1 MRITKTKDNV
11 TTDGEVIDVMTCSLE
26 YLALQFENLNYD
38 QRKDAMDKTI
48 AVMAMDTPDESV
60 ILDDIEEVTIDF
72 DINPDEEEWTYSING
87 AELTNIEV
95 ISLLGQAL
103 HYAFAMQGTPE
114 HILLRSYDNFFNVL
128 NTEIVENHYIR
139 REAMKKAKEE
149 EELYKK
155 QEQERLER
163 EEAEKKE
170 REAEE
175 EKRRQKEEAAEEK
188 RKEEERERIR
198 EEVRAE
204 LLREQEAEA
213 EAEAEAETPE
223 PVEDETEEKEDNA

>member
-26 YLALQFENLNYD
+26 YLALQFEHMDYD
-38 QRKDAMDKTI
+38 QRKDAMEKTI

-60 ILDDIEEVTIDF
+60 LLDDIEEVTIDF

-149 EELYKK
+149 EALYKK
-155 QEQERLER
+155 QEQERIER
-163 EEAEKKE
+163 EEAEAKQ
-170 REAEE
+170 REE
-175 EKRRQKEEAAEEK
+175 EEK
-188 RKEEERERIR
+188 RKEEEERERLR

-213 EAEAEAETPE
+213 EAEAENEETT
-223 PVEDETEEKEDNA
+223 TEEKEDNA

>member
-149 EELYKK
+149 EALYE
-155 QEQERLER
+155 QQERERKER
-163 EEAEKKE
+163 EEAEAKQ
-170 REAEE
+170 REEE
-175 EKRRQKEEAAEEK
+175 EKRKE
-188 RKEEERERIR
+188 EEERERIR
-198 EEVRAE
+198 EEVREE
-204 LLREQEAEA
+204 LLREQEL

>member
-26 YLALQFENLNYD
+26 YLALQFEHMDYD
-38 QRKDAMDKTI
+38 QRKDAMEKTI

-60 ILDDIEEVTIDF
+60 LLDDIEEVTIDF

-149 EELYKK
+149 EALYE
-155 QEQERLER
+155 QQERERKER
-163 EEAEKKE
+163 EEAEAKQ
-170 REAEE
+170 REEE
-175 EKRRQKEEAAEEK
+175 EKRKE
-188 RKEEERERIR
+188 EEERERIR
-198 EEVRAE
+198 EEVREE
-204 LLREQEAEA
+204 LLREQEL

>member
-149 EELYKK
+149 EALYE
-155 QEQERLER
+155 QQERERKER
-163 EEAEKKE
+163 EEAEAKQ
-170 REAEE
+170 REEE
-175 EKRRQKEEAAEEK
+175 EKRKE
-188 RKEEERERIR
+188 EEERERIR
-198 EEVRAE
+198 EEVREE
-204 LLREQEAEA
+204 LLREQELEAAAEQPT
-213 EAEAEAETPE
+213 ETPE
-223 PVEDETEEKEDNA
+223 TVEDETEEKEDNA

>member
-72 DINPDEEEWTYSING
+72 DIDPNEEEWTYSING

-103 HYAFAMQGTPE
+103 HYAFAIQGTPE

-149 EELYKK
+149 EALYE
-155 QEQERLER
+155 QQERERKER
-163 EEAEKKE
+163 EEAEAKQ
-170 REAEE
+170 REEE
-175 EKRRQKEEAAEEK
+175 EKRKE
-188 RKEEERERIR
+188 EEERERIR
-198 EEVRAE
+198 EEVREE
-204 LLREQEAEA
+204 LLREQEL

>member
-26 YLALQFENLNYD
+26 YLALQFEHMDYD
-38 QRKDAMDKTI
+38 QRKDAMEKTI

-60 ILDDIEEVTIDF
+60 LLDDIEEVTIDF

-149 EELYKK
+149 EALYE
-155 QEQERLER
+155 QQERERKER
-163 EEAEKKE
+163 EEAEAKQ
-170 REAEE
+170 REEE
-175 EKRRQKEEAAEEK
+175 EKRKE
-188 RKEEERERIR
+188 EEERERIR

-204 LLREQEAEA
+204 LLREQEAKA
-213 EAEAEAETPE
+213 EAEAEAENEETT
-223 PVEDETEEKEDNA
+223 TEEKEDNA

>member
-26 YLALQFENLNYD
+26 YLALQFEHMDYD
-38 QRKDAMDKTI
+38 ERKDAMEKVI

-60 ILDDIEEVTIDF
+60 ILEDIEEVTIDF
-72 DINPDEEEWTYSING
+72 DINPEEEEWTYSING

-103 HYAFAMQGTPE
+103 HYAFVMQGTPE

-149 EELYKK
+149 
-155 QEQERLER
+155 QERIER
-163 EEAEKKE
+163 EEAQKKE
-170 REAEE
+170 E
-175 EKRRQKEEAAEEK
+175 
-188 RKEEERERIR
+188 
-198 EEVRAE
+198 
-204 LLREQEAEA
+204 EAEA
-213 EAEAEAETPE
+213 ENEETT
-223 PVEDETEEKEDNA
+223 TEEKENGENA

>member
-103 HYAFAMQGTPE
+103 HYAFAIQGTPE

-149 EELYKK
+149 ETLYE
-155 QEQERLER
+155 QQERERKER
-163 EEAEKKE
+163 EEAEAKQ
-170 REAEE
+170 REEE
-175 EKRRQKEEAAEEK
+175 EKRKE
-188 RKEEERERIR
+188 EEERERIR
-198 EEVRAE
+198 EEVREE
-204 LLREQEAEA
+204 LLREQEL

>member
-26 YLALQFENLNYD
+26 YLSLQFEHMDYD
-38 QRKDAMDKTI
+38 ERKDAMEKVI

-60 ILDDIEEVTIDF
+60 ILEDIEEVTIDF
-72 DINPDEEEWTYSING
+72 DINPEEEEWTYSING

-103 HYAFAMQGTPE
+103 HYAFVMQGTPE

-149 EELYKK
+149 EELYRK
-155 QEQERLER
+155 QEQEHIEQ
-163 EEAEKKE
+163 EEARK
-170 REAEE
+170 REIEEEE
-175 EKRRQKEEAAEEK
+175 EKRKK
-188 RKEEERERIR
+188 EERELLR

-204 LLREQEAEA
+204 LLREQEEREASVVEA
-213 EAEAEAETPE
+213 EEQP
-223 PVEDETEEKEDNA
+223 ETEEKEDEENA

>member
-72 DINPDEEEWTYSING
+72 NIDPNEEEWTYSING

-114 HILLRSYDNFFNVL
+114 YILLRSYNNFFNVL

-149 EELYKK
+149 EALYE
-155 QEQERLER
+155 QQERERKER
-163 EEAEKKE
+163 EEAEAKQ
-170 REAEE
+170 REEE
-175 EKRRQKEEAAEEK
+175 EKRKE
-188 RKEEERERIR
+188 EEERERIR
-198 EEVRAE
+198 EEVRE
-204 LLREQEAEA
+204 EILREQELETEA
-213 EAEAEAETPE
+213 EAEAEAETPA

>member
-26 YLALQFENLNYD
+26 YLALQFEHMDYD
-38 QRKDAMDKTI
+38 QRKDAMEKTI

-60 ILDDIEEVTIDF
+60 LLDDIEEVTIDF

-149 EELYKK
+149 EALYKK
-155 QEQERLER
+155 QEQERIER
-163 EEAEKKE
+163 EEAEAKQ
-170 REAEE
+170 REE
-175 EKRRQKEEAAEEK
+175 EEK
-188 RKEEERERIR
+188 RKEEEERERLR

-204 LLREQEAEA
+204 ILREQEAEA
-213 EAEAEAETPE
+213 EAEAENEETT
-223 PVEDETEEKEDNA
+223 TEEKEDNA

>member
-11 TTDGEVIDVMTCSLE
+11 TTDGEVVDVMTCSLE
-26 YLALQFENLNYD
+26 YLALQFEHMDYD

-72 DINPDEEEWTYSING
+72 DIDPNEEEWTYSING

-114 HILLRSYDNFFNVL
+114 HILLRSYNNFFNVL

-149 EELYKK
+149 EALYE
-155 QEQERLER
+155 QQERER
-163 EEAEKKE
+163 KAQEEAEAKQ
-170 REAEE
+170 REEE
-175 EKRRQKEEAAEEK
+175 EKRKE
-188 RKEEERERIR
+188 EEERERIR
-198 EEVRAE
+198 EEVREE
-204 LLREQEAEA
+204 LLREQELEAAAEQPT
-213 EAEAEAETPE
+213 ETPE
-223 PVEDETEEKEDNA
+223 PVEETVEKEDNA

>member
-26 YLALQFENLNYD
+26 YLALQFKNLNYD

-72 DINPDEEEWTYSING
+72 NIDPNEEEWTYSING

-155 QEQERLER
+155 QEQERIER
-163 EEAEKKE
+163 EEAEAKQ
-170 REAEE
+170 REEE
-175 EKRRQKEEAAEEK
+175 EKRKE
-188 RKEEERERIR
+188 EEERERIR
-198 EEVRAE
+198 EEVREE
-204 LLREQEAEA
+204 LLREKEL
-213 EAEAEAETPE
+213 EAEAETPE

>member
-72 DINPDEEEWTYSING
+72 NIDPNEEEWTYSING

-149 EELYKK
+149 EALYE
-155 QEQERLER
+155 QQERER
-163 EEAEKKE
+163 KAQEEAEAKQ
-170 REAEE
+170 REEE
-175 EKRRQKEEAAEEK
+175 EKRKE
-188 RKEEERERIR
+188 EEERERIR
-198 EEVRAE
+198 EEVREE
-204 LLREQEAEA
+204 LLREQELEA
-213 EAEAEAETPE
+213 AGKQPTETPE
-223 PVEDETEEKEDNA
+223 PVEETVEKEDNA

>member
-72 DINPDEEEWTYSING
+72 DIDPNKEEWTYSING

-149 EELYKK
+149 EALYE
-155 QEQERLER
+155 QQERERKER
-163 EEAEKKE
+163 EEAEAKQ
-170 REAEE
+170 REEE
-175 EKRRQKEEAAEEK
+175 EKRKE
-188 RKEEERERIR
+188 EEERERIR
-198 EEVRAE
+198 EEVREE
-204 LLREQEAEA
+204 LLREQELEAAAEQPT
-213 EAEAEAETPE
+213 ETPE
-223 PVEDETEEKEDNA
+223 TVEDETEEKEDNA

>member
-11 TTDGEVIDVMTCSLE
+11 TTDGEVVDVMTCSLE
-26 YLALQFENLNYD
+26 YLALQFEHMDYD

-72 DINPDEEEWTYSING
+72 NIDPNEEEWTYSING

-114 HILLRSYDNFFNVL
+114 HILLRSYNNFFNVL

-149 EELYKK
+149 EALYE
-155 QEQERLER
+155 QQERER
-163 EEAEKKE
+163 KAQEEVEAKQ
-170 REAEE
+170 REEE
-175 EKRRQKEEAAEEK
+175 EKRKE
-188 RKEEERERIR
+188 EEERERIR
-198 EEVRAE
+198 EEVREE
-204 LLREQEAEA
+204 LLREQELEAAAEQPT
-213 EAEAEAETPE
+213 ETPE
-223 PVEDETEEKEDNA
+223 HVEETVEKEDNA

>member
-26 YLALQFENLNYD
+26 YLALQFEHMDYD
-38 QRKDAMDKTI
+38 QRKDAMEKTI

-60 ILDDIEEVTIDF
+60 LLDDIEEVTIDF

-149 EELYKK
+149 EALYKK
-155 QEQERLER
+155 QEQERIER
-163 EEAEKKE
+163 EEAEAKQ
-170 REAEE
+170 REE
-175 EKRRQKEEAAEEK
+175 EEK
-188 RKEEERERIR
+188 RKEEEERERLR

-204 LLREQEAEA
+204 ILREQEAEA
-213 EAEAEAETPE
+213 KAEAEAEAENEETT
-223 PVEDETEEKEDNA
+223 TEEKEDNA

>member
-11 TTDGEVIDVMTCSLE
+11 TTDGEVVDVMTCSLE
-26 YLALQFENLNYD
+26 YLALQFEHMDYD

-72 DINPDEEEWTYSING
+72 NIDPNEEEWTYSING

-114 HILLRSYDNFFNVL
+114 HILLRSYNNFFNVL

-149 EELYKK
+149 EALY
-155 QEQERLER
+155 EQ
-163 EEAEKKE
+163 
-170 REAEE
+170 
-175 EKRRQKEEAAEEK
+175 Q
-188 RKEEERERIR
+188 ERERKAQ
-198 EEVRAE
+198 EEVREE
-204 LLREQEAEA
+204 LLREQELEAAAEQPT
-213 EAEAEAETPE
+213 ETPE
-223 PVEDETEEKEDNA
+223 PVEETVEKEDNA

>member
-1 MRITKTKDNV
+1 
-11 TTDGEVIDVMTCSLE
+11 
-26 YLALQFENLNYD
+26 
-38 QRKDAMDKTI
+38 MDKTI

-175 EKRRQKEEAAEEK
+175 EKRRQEEEAAEEK

-213 EAEAEAETPE
+213 EAEAETPE

>member
-38 QRKDAMDKTI
+38 QRKDAMNKTI

-72 DINPDEEEWTYSING
+72 DIDPNEEEWTYSING

-103 HYAFAMQGTPE
+103 HYAFAIQGTPE

-155 QEQERLER
+155 QEQERKER

-175 EKRRQKEEAAEEK
+175 EKRRQEEEAAEEK
-188 RKEEERERIR
+188 RKEEEERERIR

-213 EAEAEAETPE
+213 ENEETT
-223 PVEDETEEKEDNA
+223 TEEKEDNA

>member
-72 DINPDEEEWTYSING
+72 NIDPNEEEWTYSING

-114 HILLRSYDNFFNVL
+114 YILLRSYDNFFNVL

-149 EELYKK
+149 EALYE
-155 QEQERLER
+155 QQERERKER
-163 EEAEKKE
+163 EEAEAKQ
-170 REAEE
+170 REEE
-175 EKRRQKEEAAEEK
+175 EKRKE
-188 RKEEERERIR
+188 EEERERIR

-204 LLREQEAEA
+204 LLREQEL
-213 EAEAEAETPE
+213 EAEAETPE

>member
-26 YLALQFENLNYD
+26 YLALQFEHMDYD
-38 QRKDAMDKTI
+38 QRKDAMEKTI

-114 HILLRSYDNFFNVL
+114 HILLRSYDNFFNCL
-128 NTEIVENHYIR
+128 
-139 REAMKKAKEE
+139 
-149 EELYKK
+149 LYTSPSP
-155 QEQERLER
+155 R
-163 EEAEKKE
+163 
-170 REAEE
+170 
-175 EKRRQKEEAAEEK
+175 
-188 RKEEERERIR
+188 
-198 EEVRAE
+198 
-204 LLREQEAEA
+204 
-213 EAEAEAETPE
+213 
-223 PVEDETEEKEDNA
+223 D

>member
-26 YLALQFENLNYD
+26 YLALQFEHLNYD

-72 DINPDEEEWTYSING
+72 DIDPNEEEWTYSING

-103 HYAFAMQGTPE
+103 HYAFAIQGTPE
-114 HILLRSYDNFFNVL
+114 HILLRSYNNFFNVL

-149 EELYKK
+149 EALYE
-155 QEQERLER
+155 QQERERKER
-163 EEAEKKE
+163 EEVEAKQ
-170 REAEE
+170 REEE
-175 EKRRQKEEAAEEK
+175 EKRKE
-188 RKEEERERIR
+188 EEERERIR

>member
-72 DINPDEEEWTYSING
+72 NIDPNEEEWTYSING

-149 EELYKK
+149 EALYE
-155 QEQERLER
+155 QQERER
-163 EEAEKKE
+163 KAQEEAEAKK
-170 REAEE
+170 REEE
-175 EKRRQKEEAAEEK
+175 EKRKE
-188 RKEEERERIR
+188 EEERERIR
-198 EEVRAE
+198 EEVRE
-204 LLREQEAEA
+204 EILREKEA
-213 EAEAEAETPE
+213 EAEAEAETETPKT
-223 PVEDETEEKEDNA
+223 VEDETEEKEDNA

>member
-72 DINPDEEEWTYSING
+72 DINPDKEEWTYSING

-149 EELYKK
+149 EALYE
-155 QEQERLER
+155 QQERERKER
-163 EEAEKKE
+163 EEAEAKQ
-170 REAEE
+170 REEE
-175 EKRRQKEEAAEEK
+175 EKRKE
-188 RKEEERERIR
+188 EEERERIR

-213 EAEAEAETPE
+213 EAEAETPE

>member
-11 TTDGEVIDVMTCSLE
+11 TTDGEVVDVMTCSLE
-26 YLALQFENLNYD
+26 YLALQFEHMDYD

-72 DINPDEEEWTYSING
+72 NIDPNEEEWTYSING

-114 HILLRSYDNFFNVL
+114 HILLRSYNNFFNVL

-149 EELYKK
+149 EALYE
-155 QEQERLER
+155 QQERER
-163 EEAEKKE
+163 KAQEEVEAKQ
-170 REAEE
+170 REEE
-175 EKRRQKEEAAEEK
+175 EKRKE
-188 RKEEERERIR
+188 EEERERIR
-198 EEVRAE
+198 EEVREE
-204 LLREQEAEA
+204 LLREQELEAAAEQPT
-213 EAEAEAETPE
+213 ETPE
-223 PVEDETEEKEDNA
+223 PVEETVEKEDNA

>member
-11 TTDGEVIDVMTCSLE
+11 TTDGEVVDVMTCSLE
-26 YLALQFENLNYD
+26 YLALQFEHMDYD

-72 DINPDEEEWTYSING
+72 NIDPNEEEWTYSING

-114 HILLRSYDNFFNVL
+114 HILLRSYNNFFNVL

-149 EELYKK
+149 EALYE
-155 QEQERLER
+155 QQERER
-163 EEAEKKE
+163 KAQEEVEAKQ
-170 REAEE
+170 REEE
-175 EKRRQKEEAAEEK
+175 EKRKE
-188 RKEEERERIR
+188 EEERERIR
-198 EEVRAE
+198 EEVREE
-204 LLREQEAEA
+204 LLREQELEAAAEQPT
-213 EAEAEAETPE
+213 ETLE
-223 PVEDETEEKEDNA
+223 HVEETVEKEDNA

>member
-26 YLALQFENLNYD
+26 YLALQFEHMDYD
-38 QRKDAMDKTI
+38 QRKDAMEKTI

-60 ILDDIEEVTIDF
+60 LLDDIEEVTIDF
-72 DINPDEEEWTYSING
+72 NINPDEEEWTYSING

-149 EELYKK
+149 EALYKK
-155 QEQERLER
+155 QEQERIER
-163 EEAEKKE
+163 EEAEAKQ
-170 REAEE
+170 REEE
-175 EKRRQKEEAAEEK
+175 EKRKE
-188 RKEEERERIR
+188 EEERERIR
-198 EEVRAE
+198 EEVREE
-204 LLREQEAEA
+204 LLREQEAES
-213 EAEAEAETPE
+213 EAEAENEETT
-223 PVEDETEEKEDNA
+223 TEEKEDNA

>member
-11 TTDGEVIDVMTCSLE
+11 TTDGEVVDVMTCSLE
-26 YLALQFENLNYD
+26 YLALQFEHMDYD

-72 DINPDEEEWTYSING
+72 NIDPNEEEWTYSING

-114 HILLRSYDNFFNVL
+114 HILLRSYNNFFNVL

-149 EELYKK
+149 EALYE
-155 QEQERLER
+155 QQERER
-163 EEAEKKE
+163 KAQEEVEAKQ
-170 REAEE
+170 REEE
-175 EKRRQKEEAAEEK
+175 EKRKE
-188 RKEEERERIR
+188 EEERERIR
-198 EEVRAE
+198 EEVREEVREE
-204 LLREQEAEA
+204 LLREQELEAAAEQPT
-213 EAEAEAETPE
+213 ETPE
-223 PVEDETEEKEDNA
+223 HVEETVEKEDNA

>member
-72 DINPDEEEWTYSING
+72 NIDPNEEEWTYSING

-114 HILLRSYDNFFNVL
+114 YILLRSYDNFFNVL

-139 REAMKKAKEE
+139 REAMKKAKGEE
-149 EELYKK
+149 ALYE
-155 QEQERLER
+155 QQERER
-163 EEAEKKE
+163 KEKEEAEAKQ
-170 REAEE
+170 REEE
-175 EKRRQKEEAAEEK
+175 EKRKE
-188 RKEEERERIR
+188 EEERERIR
-198 EEVRAE
+198 EEVRE
-204 LLREQEAEA
+204 EILREQEL
-213 EAEAEAETPE
+213 EAEAETPE

>member
-26 YLALQFENLNYD
+26 YLALQFEHLNYD

-72 DINPDEEEWTYSING
+72 NIDPNEEEWTYSING

-149 EELYKK
+149 EALYE
-155 QEQERLER
+155 QQERERKER
-163 EEAEKKE
+163 EEAEAKQ
-170 REAEE
+170 REEE
-175 EKRRQKEEAAEEK
+175 EKRKE
-188 RKEEERERIR
+188 EEERERIR
-198 EEVRAE
+198 EEVREE
-204 LLREQEAEA
+204 LLREQEL
-213 EAEAEAETPE
+213 EAETETPA

>member
-72 DINPDEEEWTYSING
+72 DIDPNEEEWTYSING

-103 HYAFAMQGTPE
+103 HYAFAIQGTPE

-149 EELYKK
+149 EALYKK
-155 QEQERLER
+155 QEQERKER
-163 EEAEKKE
+163 EEAEAKQ
-170 REAEE
+170 REE
-175 EKRRQKEEAAEEK
+175 EEK
-188 RKEEERERIR
+188 RKEEEELERIR
-198 EEVRAE
+198 EEVREE
-204 LLREQEAEA
+204 LLREQELEA
-213 EAEAEAETPE
+213 AAETPE